1 MGLLKKLASLL
12 GSGEGGDSKEDKNIH
27 WEYVRCARCGEK
39 IAVRVDLRHELT
51 PQLDEGEGAY
61 YARKGVMGSGQNRCF
76 QMIEVELYFD
86 ANRQFLSRYA
96 TGGEFITRE
105 EFSAGQ
111 EQAG

>member
-1 MGLLKKLASLL
+1 MGFLKKLASLL
-12 GSGEGGDSKEDKNIH
+12 GGGEGEDSGDIH
-27 WEYVRCARCGEK
+27 REYVRCTRCGEK

-61 YARKGVMGSGQNRCF
+61 YVRKGVLGSGQNRCF

-86 ANRQFLSRYA
+86 VDRQFLSRYV

-105 EFSAGQ
+105 QFLVE
-111 EQAG
+111 ER